1 MESDAQM
8 TLNCLTRLRRGLHMH
23 HASIV
28 MPRTNNKLLCRLQ
41 GTPLA
46 PYTAHG
52 AQRTHSSRD
61 EDTTFIQQA
70 RCLVVTVEDRVS
82 GRETGVHSVTH
93 VS

>member
-1 MESDAQM
+1 M
-8 TLNCLTRLRRGLHMH
+8 TLNCLTRFRRGSHMH

-52 AQRTHSSRD
+52 AQRARSSRD
-61 EDTTFIQQA
+61 KDTTFIQQA
-70 RCLVVTVEDRVS
+70 RCLVVTVED
-82 GRETGVHSVTH
+82 
-93 VS
+93 

>member
-1 MESDAQM
+1 
-8 TLNCLTRLRRGLHMH
+8 
-23 HASIV
+23 
-28 MPRTNNKLLCRLQ
+28 MPRTNNKLLCGLQ

-46 PYTAHG
+46 PCTSHR
-52 AQRTHSSRD
+52 AQRASSSRD

-82 GRETGVHSVTH
+82 GRGTGVHSVTH

>member
-1 MESDAQM
+1 
-8 TLNCLTRLRRGLHMH
+8 MH
-23 HASIV
+23 HAGIV

-52 AQRTHSSRD
+52 AQRARSSRD
-61 EDTTFIQQA
+61 KDTTFIHQA
-70 RCLVVTVEDRVS
+70 RCLVVTVDRVS